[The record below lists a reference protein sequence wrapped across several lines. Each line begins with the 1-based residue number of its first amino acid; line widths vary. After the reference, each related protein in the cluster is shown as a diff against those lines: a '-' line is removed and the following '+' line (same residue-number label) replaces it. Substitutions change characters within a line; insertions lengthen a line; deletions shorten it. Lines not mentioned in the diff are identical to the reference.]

1 MLYNLLIHNIIIIVI
16 SGERWLSM
24 LKNQQYFITTG
35 KSYKR
40 NKRDSKE
47 SLLVASVLMAGIF
60 STLIVVPSLTY
71 AQTSPASSSSAS
83 SSNNSNGNIEKQTS
97 GGALDVIL
105 QLSPQPVVHPGQTSL
120 KVEFMTKGSETVQPH
135 IDYDLIIK
143 DSNGK
148 QIFSASQLAGQSGKP
163 LHTAEGIVTIPY
175 TFQGPGDYSV
185 SVPIYGILF
194 NPIRPESADF
204 TIKVT

>member
-71 AQTSPASSSSAS
+71 AQTSNSSSSGS
-83 SSNNSNGNIEKQTS
+83 GSNSNGNMKKQTS

-105 QLSPQPVVHPGQTSL
+105 QPSPQPVGHTGQTSL
-120 KVEFMTKGSETVQPH
+120 KVEFMTKGSNTVQPH

-143 DSNGK
+143 DSSGK
-148 QIFSASQLAGQSGKP
+148 PVFSASQLAGQSGKP
-163 LHTAEGIVTIPY
+163 LHTAEGVVTIPY
-175 TFQGPGDYSV
+175 KFQGPGDYSV
-185 SVPIYGILF
+185 SVPVYGILF
-194 NPIRPESADF
+194 NPIRPESAEF